1 MIFFFVF
8 VSNADSLSEVF
19 ISLAI
24 LYAKVVESNAV
35 SKVFFFGQRMT
46 ENALLA

>member
-24 LYAKVVESNAV
+24 LYAKVVESNAD
-35 SKVFFFGQRMT
+35 SKVFLG
-46 ENALLA
+46 NAWLKMPY